1 MAHGFRA
8 AALVWPT
15 LMALV
20 GVAALAALGT
30 WQLQRKAWKE
40 EIVARIEERTRAAPV
55 SLDAAIAEA
64 RQTGNVEY
72 LRVRAR
78 GRFRHDEERYFYA
91 PDPRRGPGF
100 HVYTPLDTSDWTVV
114 FVNRGFVPEAL
125 KNPASRPA
133 GQVAGE
139 VEVTGLVRLPGPK
152 GTFTPA
158 NKPERNLWFWRDLDA
173 LYASLGENGSA
184 RTAPFVLEAE
194 ASPENLGGWPQGG
207 VTVLRVPNRHLE
219 YALTWYGLAGALV
232 VVYLAFAVTR
242 LRQAES

>member
-1 MAHGFRA
+1 
-8 AALVWPT
+8 
-15 LMALV
+15 MALV

-40 EIVARIEERTRAAPV
+40 EIVARIEERTRAAVV
-55 SLDAAIAEA
+55 SLDAAIARA
-64 RQTGNVEY
+64 RQTGDVEY
-72 LRVRAR
+72 LRVSAR

-100 HVYTPLDTSDWTVV
+100 YVYSPLETSDGTVV

-125 KNPASRPA
+125 REPGARPA
-133 GQVAGE
+133 GQLEGE

-152 GTFTPA
+152 GSFTPT

-173 LYASLGENGSA
+173 LYASLGANGGA
-184 RTAPFVLEAE
+184 KRAPFVLEAE
-194 ASPENLGGWPQGG
+194 ASPENPGGWPHGG